1 MITTV
6 RPAFGHQLPRRA
18 MAGAAATPLTPDTK
32 TDGRRD
38 RFGPIASLRS
48 AEKQWVFAP
57 LDHLE
62 VSDRLADQGVSF

>member
-1 MITTV
+1 MSAVIPRADKRGHDWIV
-6 RPAFGHQLPRRA
+6 RYV
-18 MAGAAATPLTPDTK
+18 
-32 TDGRRD
+32 
-38 RFGPIASLRS
+38 PIASLRS